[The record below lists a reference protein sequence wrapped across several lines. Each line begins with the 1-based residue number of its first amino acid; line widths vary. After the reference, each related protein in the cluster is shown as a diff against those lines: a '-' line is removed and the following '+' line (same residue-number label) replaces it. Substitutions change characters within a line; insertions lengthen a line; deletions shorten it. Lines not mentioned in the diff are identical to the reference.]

1 MYPYLLQGNN
11 IVVVIDNKSHTITKS
26 HIGYERVKN
35 AIKAG
40 DWAVVKEVIDP
51 VKVVLEYGNG
61 RVAVKGDILYWD
73 GVEMHDALSK
83 RMIAMLLEGFPI
95 EPMINFKANLEN
107 NPSFRA
113 VNELYGFLEK
123 AKLPITPDGCFLA
136 YKRVRA
142 DFMDVYSGTVKN
154 APAYA
159 FTEEERNAM
168 PLKEQGRRKEVTI
181 DIVNDVT
188 VVSMPRNM
196 VNDDKDQTCSDGLHF
211 CSEGYLSSYG
221 GETVLIVKVNPADV
235 VSIPSDYKE
244 TKGRAWRY
252 EIIGEL
258 GVSPEEAM
266 TRAVQEAANAA
277 AEAAA
282 DAAADGVE

>member
-1 MYPYLLQGNN
+1 MYPYMIQGNN

-26 HIGYERVKN
+26 HIGYERVKD
-35 AIKAG
+35 AIKAN
-40 DWAVVKEVIDP
+40 DWNAVKEVIDP

-61 RVAVKGDILYWD
+61 RVAVKGDVLYWD

-95 EPMINFKANLEN
+95 EPMVNFKANLES
-107 NPSFRA
+107 NPSYRA
-113 VNELYGFLEK
+113 VNELYSFLEK
-123 AKLPITPDGCFLA
+123 AKLPITPDGHFLA
-136 YKRVRA
+136 YKRVRK

-168 PLKEQGRRKEVTI
+168 PMKEQGRRKEVTI

-235 VSIPSDYKE
+235 VSIPSDYKD

-277 AEAAA
+277 AAEAATA
-282 DAAADGVE
+282 EVAPE